1 MARVG
6 RVRSCRIGARSGGWR
21 KIAAVPTDKE
31 REKTF
36 LDGSIAKREDHD
48 TAPLDGL
55 DGEKNYIFFVRES
68 KDELIFRN
76 SLLRKC
82 SSTPRASRG

>member
-6 RVRSCRIGARSGGWR
+6 RVRSCRVGARSGGWR

-48 TAPLDGL
+48 TALLDGL
-55 DGEKNYIFFVRES
+55 DGKINYIFLYGKAKTS
-68 KDELIFRN
+68 
-76 SLLRKC
+76 
-82 SSTPRASRG
+82 